1 MSNNK
6 KFIFIH
12 IAKSGGTSVMHVFLP
27 YARILDRLVYEYNRT
42 KKLTS
47 IISDRMGWNDDGRR
61 QFTGFHKHA
70 TATEVK
76 EKLGKRY
83 EKYYVFSVVRN
94 PYDLLVSRYFYRKRS
109 KKHRSY
115 HIVKDMEFKEFLRWE
130 ISCKPAR
137 QIDFLMDS
145 QQENF
150 IVDYVGHYERLK
162 EDISNILNHLNLPP
176 VQNIPHKNPSPNR
189 EKTDYKDYYDEES
202 IYLVAGYFHKDLELL
217 GYSFEGFD
225 KDFRMMSEA

>member
-1 MSNNK
+1 
-6 KFIFIH
+6 
-12 IAKSGGTSVMHVFLP
+12 MHVFLP
-27 YARILDRLVYEYNRT
+27 HARLIDRLVYEYNRT
-42 KKLTS
+42 KKITS

-70 TATEVK
+70 TASEVK

-83 EKYYVFSVVRN
+83 EKYYVFSFVRD

-115 HIVKDMEFKEFLRWE
+115 HIVKDMEFKEFVRWE
-130 ISCKPAR
+130 IGCKPAR
-137 QIDFLMDS
+137 QIDCLMDS

-150 IVDYVGHYERLK
+150 IVDYVGRFERLQ
-162 EDISNILNHLNLPP
+162 EDIENILNYLNLPP

-189 EKTDYKDYYDEES
+189 ARFTYKDYYDKES
-202 IYLVAGYFHKDLELL
+202 IALVADYFDKDLALL
-217 GYSFEGFD
+217 GYGLEGFD
-225 KDFRMMSEA
+225 EDFRIVP